1 MKTFEEI
8 KQLPRLK
15 IIECGEDGGCGEI
28 YVLPDKRPYG
38 SVVWSN
44 GGGWEHVSISPYNHR
59 LTPTW
64 DIMCMLKDMFFYE
77 EETCV
82 QFHPKKSEYVNL
94 MENCL
99 HIWRPTDGSL
109 EMPPKVFV

>member
-44 GGGWEHVSISPYNHR
+44 GGG
-59 LTPTW
+59 
-64 DIMCMLKDMFFYE
+64 
-77 EETCV
+77 
-82 QFHPKKSEYVNL
+82 
-94 MENCL
+94 
-99 HIWRPTDGSL
+99 
-109 EMPPKVFV
+109 